1 MVGYVDYPA
10 SNYNGE
16 GKGLHFWGGRDIG
29 GRWPVF
35 ENVLL
40 GIKGEQVEEE
50 EAYSD
55 IDSEEWSDED
65 LEDDE
70 EDCKDISDESQ
81 TSDLGVSPELS
92 DSEESVEMKVEECS
106 DDDSY
111 VGDDH
116 GEPDLPVDGSG
127 DGPQAEENGLMKREN
142 VCDLGIEQSH
152 HDDGIEE
159 KTSDT
164 EK

>member
-10 SNYNGE
+10 SNYSGE

-35 ENVLL
+35 EKVLL
-40 GIKGEQVEEE
+40 GIIGEQVEEE
-50 EAYSD
+50 QAYSD

-70 EDCKDISDESQ
+70 EDCKDIDDESQ

-92 DSEESVEMKVEECS
+92 DGEESVEMEVEECS
-106 DDDSY
+106 DDSY
-111 VGDDH
+111 AGDEH
-116 GEPDLPVDGSG
+116 GMLDLPVDGSG
-127 DGPQAEENGLMKREN
+127 DGAQAE
-142 VCDLGIEQSH
+142 
-152 HDDGIEE
+152 DGIEE
-159 KTSDT
+159 KTSDI